1 MLKKL
6 TFSIYSAN
14 LPTIDPC
21 MNISVLSLGWEYPP
35 NLEGGLGIA
44 YLGLNKALSQQVTLR
59 GIVPGI
65 EVESSAQN
73 ESFQVPQTAGFPVSP
88 VRVSFPLSSYASSI
102 HLIEKPVSASVHENL
117 PLVPPE
123 TSPLFEDIF
132 EEHNTYQNPHFES
145 IRQFADKVMNHTHD
159 WDVDLIH
166 THDWMTFLAAFQLK
180 TKYNCPVVLHI
191 HSLEF
196 DRSETP
202 WDSWIFELE
211 RRAMEAADALIAVS
225 QYTRDIMVNEYEVD
239 PEKITI
245 VHNGIEPI
253 KGFRHPKAF
262 PEPLILFLGRLTFQK
277 GPELFVEMAKQI
289 LRQKQDVR
297 FVVGGKGD
305 QLPEIVRFVAEAK
318 IGDKVHFTGHLSRQK
333 VYDLFAMA
341 DIFVMPSV
349 SEPFGLV
356 ALEAAQFDLPCVIS
370 QNSGVAEIFPA
381 SSQADPSNPQ
391 QWVDAVMGLLQFPE
405 WRKEQAQ
412 ELKSRVQDLTWE
424 KAAEKTVD
432 VFRSVLS

>member
-1 MLKKL
+1 
-6 TFSIYSAN
+6 
-14 LPTIDPC
+14 

-44 YLGLNKALSQQVTLR
+44 YLGLNKALSQQVTLK

-65 EVESSAQN
+65 EVEASADKKTV
-73 ESFQVPQTAGFPVSP
+73 QVPELAGFPVSP
-88 VRVSFPLSSYASSI
+88 VKVAFPLSSYSSSTI
-102 HLIEKPVSASVHENL
+102 HIIEKPEGASTHGNL
-117 PLVPPE
+117 PPVPPE

-132 EEHNTYQNPHFES
+132 EEHNTYESPHFKS
-145 IRQFADKVMNHTHD
+145 ICQYADKVSTHAKN
-159 WDVDLIH
+159 WNFDLVH
-166 THDWMTFLAAFQLK
+166 THDWMTFLAAYQLK
-180 TKYNCPVVLHI
+180 AQHNCPVVLHI

-202 WDSWIFELE
+202 WDSWVFELE
-211 RRAMEAADALIAVS
+211 KRAMEEADALIAVS
-225 QYTRDIMVNEYEVD
+225 QYTKDIMVNEYEID
-239 PEKITI
+239 PEKIVI
-245 VHNGIEPI
+245 VHNGIEQVQ
-253 KGFRHPKAF
+253 GFRHPKAF
-262 PEPLILFLGRLTFQK
+262 PEPLILYLGRLTFQK
-277 GPELFVEMAKQI
+277 GPEVFVEMAKRI
-289 LRQKQDVR
+289 LHQTQDVR

-305 QLPEIVRFVAEAK
+305 QLPEIVRYVAEAK
-318 IGDKVHFTGHLSRQK
+318 IGHKVHFTGHLSRQK

-341 DIFVMPSV
+341 DIFVMPSI

-381 SSQADPSNPQ
+381 SCRANPEDPQ

-412 ELKSRVQDLTWE
+412 ELKARVNELTWE
-424 KAAEKTVD
+424 KAAEKTVE